1 VLWALHQN
9 SHTSAAAGK
18 SEMPTDLQIAL
29 LVEIAN
35 SGGSGL
41 RPERLSELVDLI
53 AADYVEGDTG
63 PGERY
68 KLTAKG
74 QGVLDDRGVGANE
87 S

>member
-1 VLWALHQN
+1 
-9 SHTSAAAGK
+9 
-18 SEMPTDLQIAL
+18 MPTDQQISL
-29 LVEIAN
+29 LVDIAS
-35 SGGSGL
+35 SGGAAL

-53 AADYVEGDTG
+53 AADYVEGDPG

-68 KLTAKG
+68 RLTAKG